1 MTRWQRGSG
10 RGTDAS
16 GKVQSARVMAS
27 TNPWR
32 ELKRS
37 LSNTVPGWVRFYGRS
52 PPSMSFAFRG
62 GSRAVLVAVA
72 FAHWGAQRESSSC

>member
-32 ELKRS
+32 ELKSS
-37 LSNTVPGWVRFYGRS
+37 LSNTVPGWVRFYGTLTTIDELCLSRGKQGGLS
-52 PPSMSFAFRG
+52 GGGFRPL
-62 GSRAVLVAVA
+62 GSSKRK
-72 FAHWGAQRESSSC
+72 F